1 MSARRNQPT
10 ARPPSHRRNVRGRN
24 RACWTKYRL
33 VSEPLENKSPN
44 YGGIFDFARMTAELE
59 ELEAQMGQPGFWNDA
74 RAAAAVSRK
83 KATLDRD
90 LRQWRDIETTLSDID
105 ALLELARESGDAGLE
120 AELLTELGRFE
131 PRLASLRVELLLSGE
146 LDANNALMAIHP
158 GAGGTESQDWAQM
171 LLRMYVRWAENKHFK
186 VETLDYLAGDEA
198 GIKSVTIAVTGP
210 YAYGYLKAEAGV
222 HRLVRISPFDSNKRR
237 HTSFASVFVYPELSE
252 DIDVPIEDK
261 DLRIDTFRAG
271 GAGGQNVNKVETAI
285 RITHL
290 PSGIVVQCQNER
302 SQLQNRNGA
311 MKILKARL
319 FELEQKKKEAEFNAI
334 VGEKKDIAW
343 GSQIRSYVFQPYQ
356 MVKDHRTGHETS
368 QVSSVMDGDLD
379 SFIEA
384 YLKKKLTKGSEPLAA
399 ISEPDD
405 NL

>member
-1 MSARRNQPT
+1 MFVPCR
-10 ARPPSHRRNVRGRN
+10 
-24 RACWTKYRL
+24 
-33 VSEPLENKSPN
+33 NKSLN
-44 YGGIFDFARMTAELE
+44 YGGIFDFAHMTADLQ
-59 ELEAQMGQPGFWNDA
+59 ELEAKMGQPHFWNDA
-74 RAAAAVSRK
+74 RAAATVSRK
-83 KATLDRD
+83 KATIERE
-90 LRQWRDIETTLSDID
+90 LRQWRDIETKMGDLD
-105 ALLELARESGDAGLE
+105 ALLELAHESGDSALE
-120 AELLTELGRFE
+120 TELAGELSQLE
-131 PRLASLRVELLLSGE
+131 PRLATLRVELLLSGE
-146 LDANNALMAIHP
+146 LDPNNAIVAIHP

-171 LLRMYVRWAENKHFK
+171 LLRMYVRWAEHKKFK
-186 VETLDYLAGDEA
+186 VETLDLLPGDEA
-198 GIKSVTIAVTGP
+198 GIKSVTFSITGP

-252 DIDVPIEDK
+252 DIDVAVDEK
-261 DLRIDTFRAG
+261 DLRIDTFRSG

-290 PSGIVVQCQNER
+290 PTGIVVQCQNER

-356 MVKDHRTGHETS
+356 LVKDHRTGHQIS
-368 QVSSVMDGDLD
+368 NVSSVMDGDID
-379 SFIEA
+379 GFIEA
-384 YLKKKLTKGSEPLAA
+384 FLKKKLGKGSDQP
-399 ISEPDD
+399 SVVGVPDD
-405 NL
+405 DL

>member
-1 MSARRNQPT
+1 VSA
-10 ARPPSHRRNVRGRN
+10 PSE
-24 RACWTKYRL
+24 
-33 VSEPLENKSPN
+33 SKSPS
-44 YGGIFDFARMTAELE
+44 YGGIFDLARMTADLE
-59 ELEAQMGQPGFWNDA
+59 ELEAQMGQPNFWSDA
-74 RAAAAVSRK
+74 RAAATVSRK
-83 KATLDRD
+83 KATIERELAT
-90 LRQWRDIETTLSDID
+90 WRDVESKLGDLN
-105 ALLELARESGDAGLE
+105 ALLELATESGDAALE
-120 AELLTELGRFE
+120 QELTAELNRLE
-131 PRLASLRVELLLSGE
+131 PRLAALRVEMLLSGE
-146 LDANNALMAIHP
+146 LDPNNAILEIHP

-171 LLRMYVRWAENKHFK
+171 LLRMYVRWAETKKFK
-186 VETLDYLAGDEA
+186 VETLDLLAGDEA
-198 GIKSVTIAVTGP
+198 GVKSVTLSITGP

-252 DIDVPIEDK
+252 DIDVAIEEK

-290 PSGIVVQCQNER
+290 PTGIVVQCQNER

-319 FELEQKKKEAEFNAI
+319 FEREQQKKEAEFNSI

-356 MVKDHRTGHETS
+356 MVKDHRTAHETGD
-368 QVSSVMDGDLD
+368 VSSVMDGEIDG
-379 SFIEA
+379 FIEA
-384 YLKKKLTKGSEPLAA
+384 YLKRKLTKGGDQPAA
-399 ISEPDD
+399 IGKLEDD
-405 NL
+405 V